1 MAFHLLLAFIV
12 TAILI
17 TLSALIIRLRTSL
30 IPQTPKK
37 PHHLDL
43 MSSSPEPARVSKSLA
58 AALPENV
65 IFPRDV
71 AAFRES
77 MNSYCAKQECEVV
90 PACVLRPR
98 DVQQLSTAV
107 TVLKREYDGWEMQG
121 GNEKVGGWFAIRS
134 GVHSPVP
141 GSASTRGGVLIDLS
155 LFCEVTPSEDG
166 TSVVIGTGAK
176 WMDVSKVL
184 DEKSLAIV
192 GGRNSAFGVG
202 GLTLGGKFLLFTFV
216 FTFLSYLEGESE
228 AQDLCQRLH
237 HFINLDLTQHIN
249 RRAFLLFPALW
260 PGLLQYSL
268 L

>member
-1 MAFHLLLAFIV
+1 MAFHLFLAFIV

-17 TLSALIIRLRTSL
+17 TLSILIIRLRTSPL
-30 IPQTPKK
+30 PQTPKK
-37 PHHLDL
+37 SLHLDL
-43 MSSSPEPARVSKSLA
+43 MSSSPELPLVSKILA
-58 AALPENV
+58 SALPDNV

-71 AAFRES
+71 TAFRES
-77 MNSYCAKQECEVV
+77 MNSYWAKQECEVV

-98 DVQQLSTAV
+98 DVQQLSMAV
-107 TVLKREYDGWEMQG
+107 TILKREYDGREMQSG
-121 GNEKVGGWFAIRS
+121 IQKAEGWFAIRS
-134 GVHSPVP
+134 GGHSPVP
-141 GSASTRGGVLIDLS
+141 GAASTKGGVLIDLS

-192 GGRNSAFGVG
+192 GGRNSAVGVG
-202 GLTLGGKFLLFTFV
+202 GLTLGGKLLLFTFV
-216 FTFLSYLEGESE
+216 FNFLSYFEGESE
-228 AQDLCQRLH
+228 TQDRCQ
-237 HFINLDLTQHIN
+237 QVN

-260 PGLLQYSL
+260 PSLLQYSL